1 MNDMFDFEF
10 DCYECKECVGLK
22 KENNVKSPKC
32 SCLAY
37 RKITCC
43 ALALGALLAAL
54 LLNRLSANIDG
65 GPDL

>member
-10 DCYECKECVGLK
+10 DCYECKECVGI
-22 KENNVKSPKC
+22 ENNVKSPKC

-54 LLNRLSANIDG
+54 LLNRLSGDIDG